1 MTILSCFSRSFT
13 NITANLYA
21 FSLSNDFRSIQ
32 FTIID
37 PWFFH
42 FRLNIFKV
50 LLAFRVLALV
60 VIILVFR
67 RHIEFVLCLIMM
79 PMFVMFVMILLFL
92 FFYIILWANE
102 PFCWVFRVRLL
113 LFIILFFLFIFIR
126 VFMLV
131 MFFLLNIT
139 KLLFLFRSLRLRVD
153 HIFGCIHF

>member
-102 PFCWVFRVRLL
+102 PFCWVFWVRLL

-153 HIFGCIHF
+153 HIFRCIHL